1 MSVFIV
7 AVIFAHY
14 SASPLPKAN
23 ASKSAGVVVVL
34 CLKKYVGG
42 SGVLNSVVR
51 NPK

>member
-1 MSVFIV
+1 MPSFIV
-7 AVIFAHY
+7 AVVFARHIT
-14 SASPLPKAN
+14 SSMPKSN
-23 ASKSAGVVVVL
+23 DSKSAGVVVVL